1 MLRLSFLLLTAA
13 AITASAYQ
21 IHVEYES
28 KDYGTNFFTTVP
40 PGEDFYYVNQIS
52 SGQEGVKNFRIH
64 RISPQQYDKNVA
76 LIVGQEISEGSQ
88 LAYHDMECIDKICN
102 TIFDKWT
109 LYNAQASK
117 GAVRA
122 YIHSQ
127 ASQLAIKDTFL
138 FYFTGTVKDGGLLLH
153 NDEVYT
159 TDEFVSD
166 LALFDTNVR
175 IVVIIDADNARD
187 FVPSV
192 LKNERIYIY
201 CDKNIPKKYK
211 EQMSPFTLAL
221 DRSFDNVSDGDGNGL
236 LSFNEMY
243 YRARNYL
250 IAIKSKLSPY
260 YGYGEISSPLYWALA
275 PEVGCDGWI
284 RVSKNDFTAWVPAVD
299 SDLELYIEEGSWKGT
314 WENLFTVRKGSL
326 QAKLKDGGPS
336 YPTKFSLEA
345 LFPYYDFVS
354 PALYLDRICIPIGR
368 KIKESKSSVT
378 YTIEN
383 YEFKTVGKLTI
394 NKKTLVGKLTFSE
407 KSFLADAFTFD
418 SNPEEIQVSLR
429 DFSILFHPMV
439 PFQKTYKPG
448 KTFTAKVLK
457 EK

>member
-1 MLRLSFLLLTAA
+1 MLRLSALLLTVA

-21 IHVEYES
+21 IHVVYDS
-28 KDYGTNFFTTVP
+28 QDYGTNFFTTVP

-52 SGQEGVKNFRIH
+52 SGQDGVKNFRIH

-76 LIVGQEISEGSQ
+76 LIVGQETSEGSQ

-102 TIFDKWT
+102 TIFTKYSFYGSLATKDT
-109 LYNAQASK
+109 VRGFIK
-117 GAVRA
+117 G
-122 YIHSQ
+122 Q
-127 ASQLAIKDTFL
+127 ASQLAIKDTLL
-138 FYFTGTVKDGGLLLH
+138 FYFTGTVKDGGLLLY
-153 NDEVYT
+153 NDEIYT

-166 LALFDTNVR
+166 LSLFDTNVR

-187 FVPSV
+187 FVPYV
-192 LKNERIYIY
+192 LKNERVYIY
-201 CDKNIPKKYK
+201 CDKNSPKKYK

-221 DRSFDNVSDGDGNGL
+221 DRSFDNVTDGDGNGL
-236 LSFNEMY
+236 LSFTEMY

-314 WENLFTVRKGSL
+314 WDNLLEVRKGSL

-383 YEFKTVGKLTI
+383 YEFKTVGKLAI
-394 NKKTLVGKLTFSE
+394 NKKTLVGKLTL
-407 KSFLADAFTFD
+407 KDRSFLADAFTLD
-418 SNPEEIQVSLR
+418 SSPEEINVSFR
-429 DFSILFHPMV
+429 DSSILFHPMV

-448 KTFTAKVLK
+448 KTFTAKFPRK
-457 EK
+457 

>member
-1 MLRLSFLLLTAA
+1 MHRLSVLLLAA
-13 AITASAYQ
+13 ACLTASAYQ

-52 SGQEGVKNFRIH
+52 SGQDGVKNFRIH

-76 LIVGQEISEGSQ
+76 LIVGQETSEGSQ

-102 TIFDKWT
+102 TIFTKYSFYGSLATKDT
-109 LYNAQASK
+109 VRGFIK
-117 GAVRA
+117 G
-122 YIHSQ
+122 Q
-127 ASQLAIKDTFL
+127 ASQLAIKDTLL
-138 FYFTGTVKDGGLLLH
+138 FYFTGTVKDGGLLLY

-166 LALFDTNVR
+166 LSLFDTNVR

-187 FVPSV
+187 FVPYV
-192 LKNERIYIY
+192 LKNERVYIY

-221 DRSFDNVSDGDGNGL
+221 DRSFDNVTDGDGNGL
-236 LSFNEMY
+236 LSFTEMY

-314 WENLFTVRKGSL
+314 WDNLLEVRKGSL

-407 KSFLADAFTFD
+407 KSFLADAFTLD
-418 SNPEEIQVSLR
+418 SSPEEIQVSLR

-448 KTFTAKVLK
+448 KTLTAKFPRK
-457 EK
+457 K

>member
-1 MLRLSFLLLTAA
+1 MHRLSVLLLTAA

-21 IHVEYES
+21 IHVVYDS
-28 KDYGTNFFTTVP
+28 QNYGTNFFTTVP
-40 PGEDFYYVNQIS
+40 PGEDFYYQNQVTP
-52 SGQEGVKNFRIH
+52 GQEGVKLFKIH

-76 LIVGQEISEGSQ
+76 LIVGLEKSKGEL
-88 LAYHDMECIDKICN
+88 LAYNDMECISSICN

-138 FYFTGTVKDGGLLLH
+138 FYFTGTVKDGGLLLAE
-153 NDEVYT
+153 NEIYT
-159 TDEFVSD
+159 TDEFISD
-166 LALFDTNVR
+166 LNLFNTDTR

-187 FVPSV
+187 FVPYV

-221 DRSFDNVSDGDGNGL
+221 DRSFDNVTDGDGNGL
-236 LSFNEMY
+236 LSFTEMY

-284 RVSKNDFTAWVPAVD
+284 RVSKNDFTAWVPTVD

-383 YEFKTVGKLTI
+383 YEFKTVGKLAI
-394 NKKTLVGKLTFSE
+394 NKKTLVGKLTL
-407 KSFLADAFTFD
+407 KDQSFLADAFTLD
-418 SNPEEIQVSLR
+418 SSPEEINVSFR
-429 DFSILFHPMV
+429 DYSILFHETLL
-439 PFQKTYKPG
+439 FDKTYKAG
-448 KTFTAKVLK
+448 KSLTAKFPRK
-457 EK
+457 K